1 MSEDTTDELMR
12 ATYRA
17 LCERGYAALTM
28 RDIADECS
36 KSKATLHYH
45 FDGKHDLLV
54 SFLEFL
60 DERFA
65 RKIAAIDADD
75 PTAELFALLDVACPS
90 AESDDA
96 GEFQTAML
104 ELTAQAPYEEEYR
117 ERLLAFE
124 SRLRAEFEGV
134 IDSGV
139 ESGAFDGDVDPER
152 TAEFLLTAIDGA
164 QTRRVAVGHDADEM
178 RQMIYDY
185 VQTTV
190 LADESPR
197 RTEVRAE

>member
-1 MSEDTTDELMR
+1 MAEETTDELMR

-17 LCERGYAALTM
+17 LCKRGYAALTM
-28 RDIADECS
+28 RDIADESS

-75 PTAELFALLDVACPS
+75 PTARLFALLDVACPS
-90 AESDDA
+90 AEGDS

-104 ELTAQAPYEEEYR
+104 ELTAQAPYEKAYR
-117 ERLLAFE
+117 ERLLGFE
-124 SRLRAEFEGV
+124 TRLRAEFERV
-134 IDSGV
+134 LDSGV
-139 ESGAFDGDVDPER
+139 ESGAFDDDVEPER

-164 QTRRVAVGHDADEM
+164 QTRRVAVGHDADKMREM
-178 RQMIYDY
+178 IRNY
-185 VQTTV
+185 VETAV
-190 LADESPR
+190 VSDESPR